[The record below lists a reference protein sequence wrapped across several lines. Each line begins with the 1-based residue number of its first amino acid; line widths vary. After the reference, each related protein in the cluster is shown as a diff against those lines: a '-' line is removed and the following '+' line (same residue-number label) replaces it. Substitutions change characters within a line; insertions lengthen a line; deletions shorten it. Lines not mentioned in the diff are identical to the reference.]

1 LAHAAAISPDLIII
15 NRQLPDGDGA
25 ALIQPLRT
33 RLGGESVRIIV
44 LTDSPHT
51 IEPAATGGTAATDY
65 LALPGSLPIL
75 RTRVRT
81 WLGAPSCW
89 TRHGLSASRGASHAP
104 ISEHALQ
111 VLLARDHL
119 L

>member
-81 WLGAPSCW
+81 WLGRTLMLDWAWSVSQP
-89 TRHGLSASRGASHAP
+89 RRVPHAH
-104 ISEHALQ
+104 I
-111 VLLARDHL
+111 
-119 L
+119 